1 MKTRLRTAGMPTAA
15 ALVLIIAGCSLVGCS
30 KAPDS
35 SAAATATTTTA
46 SATAPEAAPAKADFP
61 LSQKPPA
68 VTIAAGTPI
77 KIRTGTT
84 LSTKTTQSGDSFT
97 GTLAEPI
104 VVEGKVVAPRGS
116 QVEGRVV
123 ESDPGGRVKGVATIS
138 VRLTQLRVGNRSV
151 EIETRTIAR
160 QAHATKRKDAAKI
173 GIGAGIGAAIG
184 AIAGGGE
191 GAAIGAGA
199 GGAAGTGVVLAT
211 HGDAAVIGA
220 EGILTFKLT
229 APVTVEPS

>member
-1 MKTRLRTAGMPTAA
+1 MA
-15 ALVLIIAGCSLVGCS
+15 VSLVGCS
-30 KAPDS
+30 KTANPPT
-35 SAAATATTTTA
+35 AATDSKAATSSTPA
-46 SATAPEAAPAKADFP
+46 SDAAPAKADFP
-61 LSQKPPA
+61 LSQKPPS

-77 KIRTGTT
+77 RIRTEAT
-84 LSTKTTQSGDSFT
+84 LSTKSTQTGDTFT

-104 VVEGKVVAPRGS
+104 VIEGKTLAPRGS

-138 VRLTQLRVGNRSV
+138 VRLTRLRVGGRNV
-151 EIETRTIAR
+151 AIETSAIAR
-160 QAHATKRKDAAKI
+160 EAHATKRKDAAKI

-199 GGAAGTGVVLAT
+199 GGAAGTGLVLAT
-211 HGDAAVIGA
+211 HGDPAVIGA
-220 EGILTFKLT
+220 ESVLTFKLS